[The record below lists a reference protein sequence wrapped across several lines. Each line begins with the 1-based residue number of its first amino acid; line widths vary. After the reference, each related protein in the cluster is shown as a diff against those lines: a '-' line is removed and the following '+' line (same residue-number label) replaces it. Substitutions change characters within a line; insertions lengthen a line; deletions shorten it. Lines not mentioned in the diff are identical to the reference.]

1 MKAAYYERFGPADEV
16 LAVGT
21 LDTPKPRTGE
31 VLVRVQASAV
41 NPSDVKL
48 RAGKRPGAAMEY
60 ARIIPHSDG
69 AGIIEDV
76 GRRVDEKLIGAR
88 VWMWNA
94 QWRRAWGSCSEY
106 VALSDEQIAPLPD
119 PIGFEEGAT
128 LGIPAMTA
136 WAATCAEGR
145 LDGKTV
151 LVTGGA
157 GAVGRFATQMA
168 KIAGARVIATVSS
181 DEKAAHVKGA
191 DLIVNYKREN
201 VVRAVNDFTY
211 GQGVDR
217 VVDVDFGANL
227 DATAQLIREGG
238 VIAAYASMGELEPVL
253 PFYSFMFRNVTLKML
268 LIYLLDAETRARG
281 VAAINAWLATGQLDC
296 AVAETFPLDRVA
308 EAHKAVEA
316 GNRLGTVVVTP

>member
-1 MKAAYYERFGPADEV
+1 MKAAFYDRFGPAEEV
-16 LAVGT
+16 LQVGT

-31 VLVRVQASAV
+31 VLVRVRASGV

-48 RAGKRPGAAMEY
+48 RAGKRPGARMEY
-60 ARIIPHSDG
+60 ARVIPHSDG

-76 GRRVDEKLIGAR
+76 GRRVDENLIGAR

-94 QWRRAWGSCSEY
+94 QWRRAWGSGAEY

-119 PIGFEEGAT
+119 PIGFEQGAT

-168 KIAGARVIATVSS
+168 KIAGAKVIATVSS

-191 DLIVNYKREN
+191 DLIVNYRTEN

-211 GQGVDR
+211 GEGVDR

-238 VIAAYASMGELEPVL
+238 VIAAYASMGVPEPTL

-268 LIYLLDAETRARG
+268 LIYLLDSQTRARG

-296 AVAETFPLDRVA
+296 AVAETHALADVA
-308 EAHKAVEA
+308 KAHLAVEA
-316 GNRLGTVVVTP
+316 GDRLGTVVVTP